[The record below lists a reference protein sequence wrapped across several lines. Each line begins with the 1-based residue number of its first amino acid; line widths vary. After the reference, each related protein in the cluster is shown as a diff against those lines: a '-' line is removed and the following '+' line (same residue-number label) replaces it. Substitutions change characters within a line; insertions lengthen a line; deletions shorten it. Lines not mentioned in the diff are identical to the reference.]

1 MTSSAPIGVLLVQL
15 GTPAAPTPK
24 ALRAYLREFLSDRRV
39 VDLSPWIWKPILHG
53 MGGRFVCDFRVSDV
67 LDVDVTRRE
76 GEAALDARINRV
88 FVLGFPDESVK
99 ERFFGDAG
107 YGEVKKEFFA
117 SSVGCVAAIF
127 EE

>member
-1 MTSSAPIGVLLVQL
+1 MSAREYQMMVGLEVLDE
-15 GTPAAPTPK
+15 ARYAEY
-24 ALRAYLREFLSDRRV
+24 RAGM
-39 VDLSPWIWKPILHG
+39 KPILHG